1 MSKDQ
6 DARIGHKTADT
17 AFFGYKTHIAMTP
30 ERIITAAVVTSGE
43 KVDGKQTQELIE
55 KMNDNGVPVEAVVGD
70 GAYSEKE
77 VIEYTNSNN
86 IKLVSKLSKTVIE

>member
-1 MSKDQ
+1 MFRQDISESLNLLEENIEDVNEELEMSKDQ

-43 KVDGKQTQELIE
+43 KADGKQTQ
-55 KMNDNGVPVEAVVGD
+55 
-70 GAYSEKE
+70 
-77 VIEYTNSNN
+77 
-86 IKLVSKLSKTVIE
+86 